1 MRFPNKITS
10 LSESVIGKG
19 VIVLKIISKQ
29 DLSIIDLYKRI
40 KRSFVSFSE
49 YVDTLDYLFAINK
62 IVLNDKGD
70 LLHYVE

>member
-19 VIVLKIISKQ
+19 AIVLRIISKQ